1 MRTWSWDRHGDTL
14 KFDLLKTDHQD
25 LMHYRPDDPLGCLPT
40 GQVESQQAEIAARK
54 IQVRQEEDN
63 HL

>member
-1 MRTWSWDRHGDTL
+1 
-14 KFDLLKTDHQD
+14 
-25 LMHYRPDDPLGCLPT
+25 MHYRPDDPLGCLPI